1 MTKAAALELADKKIR
16 VNSVHPGQIDTEML
30 KVRGHEEN
38 QRQVQRIPMKRM
50 GTKEEIAKLVLFLL
64 SDDSSYMTGSEV
76 AIDGGVTL

>member
-1 MTKAAALELADKKIR
+1 MTKSAALEFAEKNVR
-16 VNSVHPGQIDTEML
+16 VNSVHPGQIDTDML
-30 KVRGHEEN
+30 KVRSVEEN
-38 QRQVQRIPMKRM
+38 QRQIQRIPIKRM

>member
-1 MTKAAALELADKKIR
+1 MTKSAALEFADKNIR
-16 VNSVHPGQIDTEML
+16 VNSVHPGQIDTDML
-30 KVRGHEEN
+30 KVRSVEEN
-38 QRQVQRIPMKRM
+38 LRHIHRIPIRRM

>member
-1 MTKAAALELADKKIR
+1 
-16 VNSVHPGQIDTEML
+16 ML
-30 KVRGHEEN
+30 KVRSVEEN
-38 QRQVQRIPMKRM
+38 QRQIQRIPIKRM